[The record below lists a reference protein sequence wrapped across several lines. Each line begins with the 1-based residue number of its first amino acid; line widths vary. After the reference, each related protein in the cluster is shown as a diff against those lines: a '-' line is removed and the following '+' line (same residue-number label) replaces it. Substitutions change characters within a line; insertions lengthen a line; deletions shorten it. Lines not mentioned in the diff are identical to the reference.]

1 MQDIVSA
8 EQIEIIEVSIRSER
22 FQDDKRLYVSGKE
35 NAASVGVELE
45 IYENIYMPYLT
56 GRILIQDDNDIYRVA
71 EIKGTE
77 RVTVR
82 FKSPGTDLE
91 LEKVF
96 IISTVERS
104 IKVNDQ
110 MSQLLLELTEDHGYF
125 NELQL
130 VNRSYNGTGPE
141 IIKKILQDNTNKTI
155 KQNYYKAPAQA
166 SFRYIVP
173 WQTAYTAISTVLN
186 FITTDNSLPYFFY
199 SSLTSDELILTDME
213 SILERDPFNEQ
224 QRPFSYSQGQ
234 LSKKRT
240 LEEEVFNIMNI
251 DAGQLNDTLSLAKMG
266 GIGASYVTIDTLTG
280 QSSPETRIDMN
291 QQYQKL
297 DDASVINLKSD
308 RSSIDDRFRV
318 DEKQDTKI
326 TEFNS
331 KKYSVLAHSPYTD
344 INGIVPDNQTTRQVA
359 IKNNFLKHLVDNS
372 FTITVPGLSFAV
384 RNTNRSVG
392 HQIKIN
398 VLKEGDINSVSQQ
411 VDERRSG
418 NFIMIAKKHVFDLIS
433 ETHNVVVKV
442 GRITEPR
449 RID

>member
-130 VNRSYNGTGPE
+130 VNR
-141 IIKKILQDNTNKTI
+141 
-155 KQNYYKAPAQA
+155 
-166 SFRYIVP
+166 
-173 WQTAYTAISTVLN
+173 
-186 FITTDNSLPYFFY
+186 
-199 SSLTSDELILTDME
+199 
-213 SILERDPFNEQ
+213 
-224 QRPFSYSQGQ
+224 
-234 LSKKRT
+234 
-240 LEEEVFNIMNI
+240 
-251 DAGQLNDTLSLAKMG
+251 
-266 GIGASYVTIDTLTG
+266 
-280 QSSPETRIDMN
+280 
-291 QQYQKL
+291 
-297 DDASVINLKSD
+297 
-308 RSSIDDRFRV
+308 
-318 DEKQDTKI
+318 
-326 TEFNS
+326 
-331 KKYSVLAHSPYTD
+331 
-344 INGIVPDNQTTRQVA
+344 
-359 IKNNFLKHLVDNS
+359 
-372 FTITVPGLSFAV
+372 
-384 RNTNRSVG
+384 
-392 HQIKIN
+392 
-398 VLKEGDINSVSQQ
+398 
-411 VDERRSG
+411 
-418 NFIMIAKKHVFDLIS
+418 
-433 ETHNVVVKV
+433 
-442 GRITEPR
+442 
-449 RID
+449 